1 MIKYNSI
8 KYYNRKDSVK
18 AIKYR
23 GKSWQSPVWA
33 EGHYRK
39 IIQSWGQWQWWWGV
53 IRSILF

>member
-33 EGHYRK
+33 EGK